1 MHGHGVSPG
10 ISIGIVEIHKD
21 FNEKIEKREV
31 LDTKH
36 EVKKYLQALRVC
48 RHNVEETY
56 RQLYNEVGE
65 EEAELF
71 HTHMELLDDEEIIE
85 QVKREITGRQINAEF
100 ALKNVMDNY
109 ISIFESFDDE
119 EMNEKVND
127 LKEILL
133 RLLKI
138 MISFS
143 DQKEKMCGL
152 QKVIITKNLKTT
164 DTTKIDLNCVIG
176 IVSETGGETSHSAIM
191 AKALGVPAVVGLEGI
206 LRKVKDGD
214 EIIIDGFKGRVIL
227 KPSEKQKQI
236 YMEKKKIQMGR
247 LKKLEEYRNKQTITK
262 DGHLIELSSNIA
274 TLRDIPRVFNSGS
287 EGIGLFRTEF
297 IYMNRE
303 ELPSEET
310 QFNIYKRV
318 AYSMKGKPV
327 VVRTLDIG
335 GDKELEYLQFPKEEN
350 PFLGYR
356 AIRISLDR
364 VDIFKTQLRAILRAS
379 IYGELKIMFPLISHY
394 NELMVAKNILN
405 YVKKELD
412 KEGVRYN
419 KDIEV
424 GMMVEVPSAV
434 LIADFLA
441 KEVDFFSIGTND
453 LIQYTVA
460 VDRTNDHLDHLY
472 TAYHPAVLKLIKMTI
487 DSAHKNDIWVGICGE
502 AAGNE
507 SLIPLL
513 VSMGID
519 EFSMN
524 SNEVLRSRYVINH
537 ISKEE
542 YSKHIDEILSLQ
554 SCADVKERLLE
565 LNEEYGCHYKIFE

>member
-164 DTTKIDLNCVIG
+164 DTTKIDLNCVVG
-176 IVSETGGETSHSAIM
+176 IVSET
-191 AKALGVPAVVGLEGI
+191 
-206 LRKVKDGD
+206 
-214 EIIIDGFKGRVIL
+214 
-227 KPSEKQKQI
+227 
-236 YMEKKKIQMGR
+236 
-247 LKKLEEYRNKQTITK
+247 
-262 DGHLIELSSNIA
+262 
-274 TLRDIPRVFNSGS
+274 
-287 EGIGLFRTEF
+287 
-297 IYMNRE
+297 
-303 ELPSEET
+303 
-310 QFNIYKRV
+310 
-318 AYSMKGKPV
+318 
-327 VVRTLDIG
+327 
-335 GDKELEYLQFPKEEN
+335 
-350 PFLGYR
+350 
-356 AIRISLDR
+356 
-364 VDIFKTQLRAILRAS
+364 
-379 IYGELKIMFPLISHY
+379 
-394 NELMVAKNILN
+394 
-405 YVKKELD
+405 
-412 KEGVRYN
+412 
-419 KDIEV
+419 
-424 GMMVEVPSAV
+424 
-434 LIADFLA
+434 
-441 KEVDFFSIGTND
+441 
-453 LIQYTVA
+453 
-460 VDRTNDHLDHLY
+460 
-472 TAYHPAVLKLIKMTI
+472 
-487 DSAHKNDIWVGICGE
+487 
-502 AAGNE
+502 
-507 SLIPLL
+507 
-513 VSMGID
+513 
-519 EFSMN
+519 
-524 SNEVLRSRYVINH
+524 
-537 ISKEE
+537 
-542 YSKHIDEILSLQ
+542 
-554 SCADVKERLLE
+554 
-565 LNEEYGCHYKIFE
+565 